1 LSQQLINK
9 DFLKMLQLLNAIR
22 DLKKLKNR
30 IEAAIIEEKS
40 LIKNL
45 VEASNPVSPDNA
57 IGRLTRMEAISSRGV
72 SEASLN
78 SAREKLAKLEK
89 ALGKIDQPGF
99 GVCIRCNKQIPLG
112 RIMALPE
119 NTLCVPCAEKGAR
132 E

>member
-1 LSQQLINK
+1 MKLE
-9 DFLKMLQLLNAIR
+9 
-22 DLKKLKNR
+22 DLKKLKNL
-30 IEAAIIEEKS
+30 IEAEIIEEKS

-45 VEASNPVSPDNA
+45 VETSKPVSPDNA

-72 SEASLN
+72 SESSLK

-99 GVCIRCNKQIPLG
+99 GVCVRCNKQIPFG

-119 NTLCVPCAEKGAR
+119 NNVCVTCAEK
-132 E
+132 

>member
-1 LSQQLINK
+1 MQSE
-9 DFLKMLQLLNAIR
+9 

-30 IEAAIIEEKS
+30 IQAEIIEEKS

-45 VEASNPVSPDNA
+45 VETSKPVSPDNA

-78 SAREKLAKLEK
+78 SAREKLGKLK
-89 ALGKIDQPGF
+89 RALEKIDQPGF
-99 GVCIRCNKQIPLG
+99 GICGRCDKPIPFG

-119 NTLCVPCAEKGAR
+119 NTLCVPCAEKK
-132 E
+132 

>member
-1 LSQQLINK
+1 MQSE
-9 DFLKMLQLLNAIR
+9 

-30 IEAAIIEEKS
+30 IQAEIIEEKS

-45 VEASNPVSPDNA
+45 VETSKPVSPDNA

-78 SAREKLAKLEK
+78 SAREKLGKLER
-89 ALGKIDQPGF
+89 ALEKIDQPGF
-99 GVCIRCNKQIPLG
+99 GICIRCEKQIPLG

-119 NTLCVPCAEKGAR
+119 NALCVPCAEKK
-132 E
+132 